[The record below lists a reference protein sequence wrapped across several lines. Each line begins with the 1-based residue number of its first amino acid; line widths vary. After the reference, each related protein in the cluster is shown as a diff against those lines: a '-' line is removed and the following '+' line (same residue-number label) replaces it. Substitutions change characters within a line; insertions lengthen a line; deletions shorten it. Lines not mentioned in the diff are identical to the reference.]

1 MRIFPSQLSK
11 TAQIELL
18 DELEVL
24 LVSAPL
30 FVPRMPR
37 TGKAFSVRMSNLG
50 SLGWVSDQQN
60 GYRYQAHHPET
71 DKPWP
76 PMPVG
81 LINLW
86 HELTNHPVPP
96 EACLINYYTPDAKM
110 GMHQDRDEEDLEAP
124 VLSISLGDRAR
135 FRLGGT
141 VRGGKTSSFEIS
153 SGDVLVLEKQTRLA
167 FHGVDKIYPNT
178 SQLLNGSRLFSNGGR
193 VNLTMRRVTRFDE
206 I

>member
-1 MRIFPSQLSK
+1 MRIFPGQLSK

-24 LVSAPL
+24 LAQAPF

-50 SLGWVSDQQN
+50 TLGWVSDQQK
-60 GYRYQAHHPET
+60 GYRYQPQHPET
-71 DKPWP
+71 GKLWP

-86 HELTNHPVPP
+86 HELTGYHAPP
-96 EACLINYYTPDAKM
+96 EACLVNYYAPDAKM
-110 GMHQDRDEEDLEAP
+110 GLHQDRDEEDLEAP
-124 VLSISLGDRAR
+124 VLSVSLGDRAR

-141 VRGGKTSSFEIS
+141 SRGGKTSSFEIS
-153 SGDVLVLEKQTRLA
+153 SGDILILEKQSRLA
-167 FHGVDKIYPNT
+167 FHGIDKIYPNT
-178 SQLLNGSRLFSNGGR
+178 SQLLNGYAAFPNGGR
-193 VNLTMRRVTRFDE
+193 VNLTMRRVTKPGD